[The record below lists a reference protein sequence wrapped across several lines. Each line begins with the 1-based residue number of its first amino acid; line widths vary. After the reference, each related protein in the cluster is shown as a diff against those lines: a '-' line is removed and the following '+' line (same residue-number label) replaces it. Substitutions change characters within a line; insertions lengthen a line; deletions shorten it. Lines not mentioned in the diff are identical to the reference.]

1 MPAHQHMLRRSV
13 YLAQAASCDSSD
25 CCTPQQFMP
34 VTLVNMGKTNMTT
47 MLTVMLLVS
56 GVMAANVLANKE
68 GMVRRES
75 STSSLSI
82 MSGGEVREASVAPH
96 NKGVSNLQINTTGV
110 MMEAGN
116 L

>member
-1 MPAHQHMLRRSV
+1 ML
-13 YLAQAASCDSSD
+13 
-25 CCTPQQFMP
+25 
-34 VTLVNMGKTNMTT
+34 VTSVNMSKTNMTT
-47 MLTVMLLVS
+47 MLLMMLLAN
-56 GVMAANVLANKE
+56 GVRAANMQADKE
-68 GMVRRES
+68 GMIRRES